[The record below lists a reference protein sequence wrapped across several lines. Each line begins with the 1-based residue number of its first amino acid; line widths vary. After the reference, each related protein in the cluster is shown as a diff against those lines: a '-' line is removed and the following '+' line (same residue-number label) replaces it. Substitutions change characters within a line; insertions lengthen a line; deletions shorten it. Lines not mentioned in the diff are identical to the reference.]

1 MRIVAVSNRIA
12 NPNKG
17 KAAGGLAVGVLGALE
32 KYGGMWFGWNG
43 KIGGQSQ
50 DPKVKTHG
58 NVDFATI
65 PLAKKEFD
73 NYYNGYCNDTLWP
86 LFHCML
92 GFLTYDKAQYDTY
105 RRVNALFARK
115 LLPLL
120 QQDDVIWVHDY
131 HLIPLAQELKHA
143 GVTQRI
149 GFFLHVPFPP
159 PDILRALPKYKEM
172 LQALCRFDLVGFH
185 TDHDLNA
192 FQQCVCDPDIGGRLL
207 PNNRIEAHGSVF
219 KADVFPIGIDVDQTI
234 AMANEARNTSELARA
249 VDSLDGREMVIGVD
263 RLDYSK
269 GLPAR
274 FLAYER
280 WLQDYPENRRA
291 VTFVQIAPPS
301 RVGVRAYDDIRQELE
316 GIAGHINGRFAEIDW
331 VPIRYLNQGYGRQT
345 LMGIFGAAKI
355 GLVTSLR
362 DGMNLVAKEYVAS
375 QPADDPGALVLSRL
389 TGAARE
395 LTEAIQVNPYDIDGV
410 AGGLQKAMNLSL
422 EERRE
427 RHQAMLAIL
436 RKNDIHAWTNR
447 FIDALQTPL

>member
-12 NPNKG
+12 DPNKG

-32 KYGGMWFGWNG
+32 KFGGMWFGWNG
-43 KIGGQSQ
+43 KISAESQ
-50 DPKVKTHG
+50 DPKVTQHG
-58 NVDFATI
+58 AIDFATI
-65 PLAKKEFD
+65 PLTEKEFH

-92 GFLTYDKAQYDTY
+92 GFLTYDKTQYETY
-105 RRVNALFARK
+105 RRVNGLFARK

-120 QQDDVIWVHDY
+120 EDDDIIWVHDY

-143 GVTQRI
+143 GATQRI
-149 GFFLHVPFPP
+149 GFFLHVPFPS
-159 PDILRALPKYKEM
+159 PDILRALPKYREI

-185 TDHDLNA
+185 TDHDLRA
-192 FQQCVCDPDIGGRLL
+192 FQQCMCEPEVGGRLL
-207 PNNRIEAHGSVF
+207 SDNRIEAHGHVF
-219 KADVFPIGIDVDQTI
+219 KADVFPIGIEVDQTI
-234 AMANEARNTSELARA
+234 AMAEESRSTEELTRV
-249 VDSLDGREMVIGVD
+249 VDSLDGREMIIGVD

-274 FLAYER
+274 FLSYER
-280 WLQDYPENRRA
+280 WLQDYPENRGQ

-301 RVGVRAYDDIRQELE
+301 RTGVRAYDDIRQELE

-331 VPIRYLNQGYGRQT
+331 VPIRYLNQGYGRKT

-375 QPADDPGALVLSRL
+375 QPEHDPGVLVLSRL

-395 LTEAIQVNPYDIDGV
+395 LSEAIQVNPYDIDGV
-410 AGGLQKAMNLSL
+410 ATGLQTAITMSV

-427 RHQAMLAIL
+427 RHQSMLATL
-436 RKNDIHAWTNR
+436 RRHDIHTWTNR
-447 FIDALQTPL
+447 FIDALQTPN